1 MTVYEYR
8 EKNPNCR
15 YCKYGKE
22 VDLAY
27 YCEAKQKFVFFNKAK
42 KCEVYQARG
51 EDNDRQ
57 RQVDRVDNR
66 ILWC

>member
-27 YCEAKQKFVFFNKAK
+27 YCEAKQKFVFLNKAK

-51 EDNDRQ
+51 EDNDR
-57 RQVDRVDNR
+57 
-66 ILWC
+66 